1 MFVFVYIL
9 NLVVST
15 RSSNYV
21 GSFAMNYIR
30 QIIRQIFYR
39 ESAEEM
45 KARINKSLRN
55 DNMRGIKENWMYQ
68 GDRL

>member
-1 MFVFVYIL
+1 
-9 NLVVST
+9 
-15 RSSNYV
+15 
-21 GSFAMNYIR
+21 MNYIR

-45 KARINKSLRN
+45 KVRVNNSLRS